1 MPGIQA
7 SPEPSDAELADH
19 ARRGDADAFSLLAS
33 RHKTWLFRFIRRFVG
48 NDADAFDL
56 SQDAMM
62 AAWLSLHAFDTT
74 RPFSAWLRRIALNK
88 CRDWHRRGVLRRLV
102 GLLST
107 DADSIPAEA
116 SRSNPETMWIAS
128 ETLRRVDVAI
138 AALPRN
144 LREAFIL
151 TAFEGLSHGEA
162 GELLGVSAKTVETRV
177 YRARRR
183 LTQVIARADLAL
195 LIPGATTP

>member
-1 MPGIQA
+1 
-7 SPEPSDAELADH
+7 
-19 ARRGDADAFSLLAS
+19 
-33 RHKTWLFRFIRRFVG
+33 
-48 NDADAFDL
+48 
-56 SQDAMM
+56 
-62 AAWLSLHAFDTT
+62 
-74 RPFSAWLRRIALNK
+74 
-88 CRDWHRRGVLRRLV
+88 VLRRLV

-107 DADSIPAEA
+107 DADATPAEA

-128 ETLRRVDVAI
+128 ESLRQVDLAI
-138 AALPRN
+138 SALPRN

-162 GELLGVSAKTVETRV
+162 AALLGVSVKSVETRV

-195 LIPGATTP
+195 LISGATAP